1 MSFNLYT
8 SNRLEIL
15 ADKLAEVVAQ
25 PLSSPLAAETI
36 IVQSF
41 GMQQWIAFELARRFG
56 IWTNCRYPFPNT
68 FLQEL
73 FDIFVPD
80 ALDSA
85 AFERDVMAWRIMR
98 QLPQCI
104 MNPGFEPL
112 KTYLEEDRGY
122 FRTWQLSRQIANLFD
137 QYCIYRPNMIL
148 RWEAGNGSGWQAE
161 LWRLLTRGQPASHK
175 AAMQR
180 RFFSALRDAGTE
192 RILKLPQRI
201 AVFGISTLP
210 LFHMQVLAA
219 LSEHCEVNLFL
230 MNPSQEYWAEIKSK
244 YEITRMLRKEKRP

>member
-1 MSFNLYT
+1 M
-8 SNRLEIL
+8 
-15 ADKLAEVVAQ
+15 V
-25 PLSSPLAAETI
+25 
-36 IVQSF
+36 
-41 GMQQWIAFELARRFG
+41 
-56 IWTNCRYPFPNT
+56 
-68 FLQEL
+68 
-73 FDIFVPD
+73 
-80 ALDSA
+80 
-85 AFERDVMAWRIMR
+85 WRIMHL
-98 QLPQCI
+98 LPQCI

-180 RFFSALRDAGTE
+180 RFFSALRDAGQE

-219 LSEHCEVNLFL
+219 LCKHCEVNLFL

-244 YEITRMLRKEKRP
+244 YEITRMLRKEGGHDPSPDYLHLENGKQPACLNGRAWSGFSRHNSYHDPEMKPALSGRQGTPCCTRSRPISSIWLTGEQRARSRPRSCSAAMKYAR